1 MHVTS
6 KYIVHRTWGDLWSL
20 PSGTKIAI
28 NLGRLVGCRT
38 LDLPHF
44 KSSVERCGI
53 TMLEWNQL
61 FVYKTPSKNCFRFRL
76 QYYKGAR
83 AINEN
88 DAVTNTI
95 CFSDDGSCCNMSV
108 FFEQIRASWNRSL
121 VDALTFNPQ
130 GRRQERFAQVLPF
143 CLFLLIILH
152 LNEKFRNSWGFKWHR
167 RSFEFRHP
175 WRD

>member
-1 MHVTS
+1 MPSLTSAFVNTVWNIKKIIIKKKKKNGAGRMHVTS

-95 CFSDDGSCCNMSV
+95 WTVSLFLWRRIMLQYVGLFWTDQGIV
-108 FFEQIRASWNRSL
+108 EQISRGRAH
-121 VDALTFNPQ
+121 
-130 GRRQERFAQVLPF
+130 
-143 CLFLLIILH
+143 I
-152 LNEKFRNSWGFKWHR
+152 
-167 RSFEFRHP
+167 
-175 WRD
+175 